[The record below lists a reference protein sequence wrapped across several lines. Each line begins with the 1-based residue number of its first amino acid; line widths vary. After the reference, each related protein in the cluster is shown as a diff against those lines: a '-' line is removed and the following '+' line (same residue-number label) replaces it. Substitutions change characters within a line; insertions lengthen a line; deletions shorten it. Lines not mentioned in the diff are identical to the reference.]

1 MKISYVTFVRIHVF
15 RSIQVHFFL
24 PRSGKLWVSSYCI
37 YWSPLKYAIE
47 AGLKT
52 LLKFQKRHPNSSLQL
67 QRGPVEFFP
76 PFSTAVQPT
85 LQHRAVDGDRE
96 SQHILKNRGVFQ
108 NFAVDSM
115 IYIYIYIRFIISINK
130 DSKLCIILLAP
141 QATLVGHH
149 LCLYLGSSSNV
160 LHCLQQWP
168 MNHWKPR

>member
-115 IYIYIYIRFIISINK
+115 IYIYKIYNINK
-130 DSKLCIILLAP
+130 
-141 QATLVGHH
+141 
-149 LCLYLGSSSNV
+149 
-160 LHCLQQWP
+160 
-168 MNHWKPR
+168 